1 MTDSTII
8 KSHKFIDGVKRVGIE
23 LLQGE
28 IREEK
33 NNWNYQEIHH
43 RGENEWKW

>member
-8 KSHKFIDGVKRVGIE
+8 KSHKFIGGVKRVDIE

-33 NNWNYQEIHH
+33 NN
-43 RGENEWKW
+43 